1 MIIDMHTHCFPDKIA
16 ERALESLSH
25 CSGGVTPQHSGSY
38 SSLLKNIRAGGAD
51 KAVVLNIATNPRQQ
65 TSVNNFAI
73 SLLDVDGI
81 IPFGSVHPDS
91 PESLSELER
100 LKSAGIKGIKFH
112 PDYQNFFVDEER
124 MIPLY
129 EKAAELGLVTVF
141 HAGVDIGYPEPVHCT
156 PKRLKNILPAF
167 GGAPVIAAHFGGWL
181 MWKDVMRCLTG
192 ENVYFDTAYCY
203 SRIPPLFAKMIIE
216 EHGADKI
223 LFGSDMP
230 WSSAENEIRFIK
242 SLDLPEEQT
251 EKILGLN
258 AKKLLNL

>member
-16 ERALESLSH
+16 ERALQTLSH
-25 CSGGVTPQHSGSY
+25 CSGGVTPEHSGSY
-38 SSLLKNIRAGGAD
+38 NSLLENIKADGAD

-73 SLLDVDGI
+73 SLLNVDGI

-91 PESLSELER
+91 PDALTELER
-100 LKSAGIKGIKFH
+100 LKNEGIKGIKFH
-112 PDYQNFFVDEER
+112 PDYQDFFVDEER

-129 EKAAELGLVTVF
+129 EKTAELGLVTVF

-156 PKRLKNILPAF
+156 PERLKNILPVF

-181 MWKDVMRCLTG
+181 MWNDVERYLVG

-203 SRIPPLFAKMIIE
+203 SRMPALFAKRIIE

-230 WSSAENEIRFIK
+230 WSRTSNEMRFIK
-242 SLDLPEEQT
+242 SLDLNDESVN
-251 EKILGLN
+251 KILGAN
-258 AKKLLNL
+258 AQRILGL